1 MWPPV
6 VSWTLPLVL
15 LSTLPARVLGGDILS
30 TQGFTLCSTNPTIKV
45 EALDVQFD
53 RTTNLVVFNVAGS
66 SSQSQNVTAKIVVTA
81 YGREVYQKP
90 FNPCDAGTYV
100 EQLCPVPAGSF
111 AAQGSQTVPSQFAS
125 MIPSIAFNVPD
136 L

>member
-1 MWPPV
+1 MWSPV

-45 EALDVQFD
+45 DALDVQFD

-81 YGREVYQKP
+81 YGREV
-90 FNPCDAGTYV
+90 
-100 EQLCPVPAGSF
+100 
-111 AAQGSQTVPSQFAS
+111 
-125 MIPSIAFNVPD
+125 
-136 L
+136 